1 MEEVSDA
8 ERMRELGL
16 LHLRLEAERRL
27 EPLLETLA
35 AAPVLEFHPLGLRL
49 RGAERV
55 RRFYDQYFR
64 TFLTA
69 IEGYATIDE
78 WANERSYAQEYDVA
92 VRIEAQ
98 LEAYRVLT
106 ILFSTDGA
114 VFAGRRIYA
123 NDRAIKLMLGE
134 LYSEL
139 EPLD

>member
-1 MEEVSDA
+1 MGKESDA
-8 ERMRELGL
+8 DQMRELGV

-27 EPLLETLA
+27 EPLLETLTS
-35 AAPVLEFHPLGLRL
+35 APVFEFHPLGLRL

-64 TFLTA
+64 NFLPA
-69 IEGYATIDE
+69 IQAYTIINE
-78 WANERSYAQEYDVA
+78 CPNERSYVQEYDVM

-98 LEAYRVLT
+98 LEGYRVLT
-106 ILFSTDGA
+106 VLFSDDGD